1 MNKMVVQ
8 QFQRLVIGM
17 MDGMG
22 MPVYRAS
29 GMPVMNRM
37 EREGN
42 LFRTVRGIFPSVTN
56 VNNVS
61 IACGSWPAEHGI
73 TANSYF
79 DPELGQA
86 VYMNDAR
93 LIRVKTIFQRAA
105 EWGIKSALLTSKK
118 KTAELFRSGTE
129 ICLAAEAPDA
139 AFVEKYGQPAE
150 IYSREINYWLWD
162 VAVDLLKTRPD
173 IGLIYVHITDY
184 PMHAWHETSP
194 QSIEHLAEIDRRIGI
209 AAEAAPDAAF
219 LFTADHGMNNKKRS
233 YDLEKVCGNAGCPVR
248 FVLSPERD
256 YYVVHHRNFTGC
268 SWIWLEKESDREKVR
283 KIITGLKG
291 VEQVMDSRAAA
302 EEFHTDA
309 SRIGD
314 LVVFGDRDTMF
325 GEMDQ
330 PMEELSDTYRAHGS
344 MHEMEL
350 PLIIYNYHDPLP
362 RQGFFNNNRDLTR
375 FLFRV

>member
-1 MNKMVVQ
+1 MAAP

-29 GMPVMNRM
+29 RMPVMNRM

-79 DPELGQA
+79 DPELGRA

-93 LIRVKTIFQRAA
+93 LIRVKTMFQRAA

-139 AFVEKYGQPAE
+139 PFVEKFGQPAD

-162 VAVDLLKTRPD
+162 VAVDLVKTRPD

-194 QSIEHLAEIDRRIGI
+194 RSIEHLAEIDRRIGL
-209 AAEAAPDAAF
+209 AAGAAPDAAF

-233 YDLEKVCGNAGCPVR
+233 YDLAKVCGNAGCPVR

-268 SWIWLEKESDREKVR
+268 SWLWLDQEADRERVR
-283 KIITGLKG
+283 KIIISLEG
-291 VEQVMDSRAAA
+291 VERVMDSSAAA
-302 EEFHTDA
+302 EEFHTDPA
-309 SRIGD
+309 RIGD

-330 PMEELSDTYRAHGS
+330 PMEELAATYRAHGS

-350 PLIIYNYHDPLP
+350 PLIIYNYNGPLP
-362 RQGFFNNNRDLTR
+362 RQDYFNNNLDLTR

>member
-1 MNKMVVQ
+1 MATKQ
-8 QFQRLVIGM
+8 HQRLVIGM

-22 MPVYRAS
+22 IPVYRAS
-29 GMPVMNRM
+29 RMSVLNRM

-79 DPELGQA
+79 DPELGLA

-93 LIRVKTIFQRAA
+93 LIRVKTVFQRAA

-139 AFVEKYGQPAE
+139 AFVEKYGQPAD

-162 VAVDLLKTRPD
+162 VTVDLLKTRPD

-194 QSIEHLAEIDRRIGI
+194 ESIEHLEEIDRRIGI

-219 LFTADHGMNNKKRS
+219 LFTADHGMNNKIRS
-233 YDLEKVCGNAGCPVR
+233 YDLEKICRTVGCPER

-283 KIITGLKG
+283 EIITGLEG
-291 VEQVMDSRAAA
+291 VERVMDSGDVA

-314 LVVFGDRDTMF
+314 IVVFGDRDTMF

-330 PMEELSDTYRAHGS
+330 PMEALSDTYRAHGS

-350 PLIIYNYHDPLP
+350 PLIIYNYNLPLP
-362 RQGFFNNNRDLTR
+362 RQEFFNNNLDLTR